1 MNSTLELKQLNYI
14 YKKGPDFFEACCA
27 RKAWESIHG

>member
-14 YKKGPDFFEACCA
+14 YKGPDFFEACCA